1 MHESAI
7 PSAASAASPV
17 RPGDRLA
24 ALPRLGA
31 GVSYQGTLR
40 DFVLERPESYDF
52 LEVIPDVFWVDRG
65 AAASPRYLESHDA
78 PALLDRVQ
86 DLGKPLI
93 CHSVGL
99 SIGSAELFDPGHVEQ
114 VASWQRRYGFPWHSD
129 HLSFN
134 RLEEHGTAERLDV
147 GFTMPVPYDEEVL
160 EMLAAR
166 VEHVQSRNPAPFLL
180 ENNVYYF
187 RIPGQ
192 DMTEAEFLNRLCAR
206 TGCGLLL
213 DLHNVHVNATN
224 HGFDPW
230 EFLGDLDLTR
240 VVEIHL
246 GGGLTLDGVYLDAHS
261 GPCPDE
267 VWKLLREVL
276 PQAPNAKG
284 VVFEVFGGYVPRMG
298 AAAVSAELAQA
309 RETFERYAV

>member
-1 MHESAI
+1 MQDPTFRE
-7 PSAASAASPV
+7 
-17 RPGDRLA
+17 GDRLA
-24 ALPRLGA
+24 SLPRLGV

-40 DFVLERPESYDF
+40 EFVLEHPASYDF
-52 LEVIPDVFWVDRG
+52 LEIIPDSFWVDRG
-65 AAASPRYLESHDA
+65 PAAPKAPRYLESLDG
-78 PALLDRVQ
+78 PALLDRVRG
-86 DLGKPLI
+86 LGKPLI
-93 CHSVGL
+93 GHSVGL

-134 RLEEHGTAERLDV
+134 RLEEHGSGEPLDV

-187 RIPGQ
+187 RIPEQ
-192 DMTEAEFLNRLCAR
+192 DLSEAEFLNRLTAR

-240 VVEIHL
+240 VVELHV
-246 GGGLTLDGVYLDAHS
+246 GGGFSVDGVYLDAHS
-261 GPCPDE
+261 GPCPDA

-276 PQAPNAKG
+276 PEAPNVKG
-284 VVFEVFGGYVPRMG
+284 VVFEVFGAYYHGMG
-298 AAAVSAELAQA
+298 AEGFIAELAKA
-309 RETFERYAV
+309 REILDRFTT

>member
-1 MHESAI
+1 MQDPTFRE
-7 PSAASAASPV
+7 
-17 RPGDRLA
+17 GDRLA
-24 ALPRLGA
+24 SLPRLGV

-40 DFVLERPESYDF
+40 DFVLEHPSSYDF
-52 LEVIPDVFWVDRG
+52 LEIIPDSFWVDRG
-65 AAASPRYLESHDA
+65 PAMAHGAATREARPRYLESLDG
-78 PALLDRVQ
+78 PALLDRVRG
-86 DLGKPLI
+86 LGKPLI
-93 CHSVGL
+93 GHSVGL
-99 SIGSAELFDPGHVEQ
+99 SIGSAELFDPAHVEQ

-134 RLEEHGTAERLDV
+134 RLEEHGSGEPLDV

-187 RIPGQ
+187 RIPEQ
-192 DMTEAEFLNRLCAR
+192 DLSEAEFLNRLTAR

-224 HGFDPW
+224 HGFAPW

-240 VVEIHL
+240 VVELHV
-246 GGGLTLDGVYLDAHS
+246 GGGFSVDGMYLDAHS
-261 GPCPDE
+261 GPCPDA

-276 PQAPNAKG
+276 PEAPNVKG
-284 VVFEVFGGYVPRMG
+284 VVFEVFGAYYHGMG
-298 AAAVSAELAQA
+298 AEGLIAELAKA
-309 RETFERYAV
+309 REVLDRFTT